1 MISYLLIVTLMH
13 ALKLLMYLTLSF
25 VDSVYLSKGIMNK
38 TDKVNSL
45 IDYTIEFQ
53 ICDGLNVDVRLNVE
67 SRLNCILFTSVESI
81 KFNCTYHKFKISEF
95 Q

>member
-45 IDYTIEFQ
+45 IDNTIEFQ

-67 SRLNCILFTSVESI
+67 SQLYPI
-81 KFNCTYHKFKISEF
+81 Y
-95 Q
+95 